1 MSAPSSTARPLFAG
15 TAGRA
20 LLVLT
25 LINLLN
31 YLDRFVVSALA
42 EPLKR
47 SELRLT
53 DTQLGLLMTGF
64 VVVYMLASP
73 LFGRL
78 GDRGARP
85 PLIALGVF
93 TWSLA
98 TVLAGFAGSFI
109 ALFLARAVVGIGEA
123 AYGTIAPS
131 LLADLYPRTQR
142 GRVMAF
148 FFAAIPVGAALGYVL
163 GGLVNQA
170 YGWQATFFIAG
181 APGLLLAFL
190 CLKLPDPAR
199 GAQDE
204 ATPGATSGSAEAGP
218 AGALATYGH
227 LLRNRSYLLTVLG
240 YAAYTFAVG
249 GMAFWMPAFLERV
262 RGLPAAEAT
271 IQFGAIVVVTGFIG
285 TFAGGWLGDFLLRR
299 SAQAYLWL
307 SGVTALLAAPLAWLV
322 FTDSRPAVY
331 LPAMVVAELLIF
343 ASTGPI
349 NSVIL
354 NVVKPGERATAVAF
368 SILTIHLFGDVP
380 SPPLIGW
387 ISDASS
393 LGQGVLV
400 VPVAILVAGGIWTL
414 EAWLGGHRGSTP
426 VRSTPTERSGERT
439 GVRGSDGAR

>member
-1 MSAPSSTARPLFAG
+1 MSSAQTVRSPPPPPALLSGP
-15 TAGRA
+15 AGRA

-25 LINLLN
+25 LINLFN

-42 EPLKR
+42 ETLKR
-47 SELRLT
+47 SPLALS

-73 LFGRL
+73 LFGAL
-78 GDRGARP
+78 GDRRARP
-85 PLIALGVF
+85 PLVALGVF

-98 TVLAGFAGSFI
+98 TVLAGFAGSFM
-109 ALFLARAVVGIGEA
+109 ALFLARAAVGIGEA

-142 GRVMAF
+142 GRIMAI
-148 FFAAIPVGAALGYVL
+148 FFAAIPIGSALGYVI

-170 YGWQATFFIAG
+170 LGWQATFFIAG
-181 APGLLLAFL
+181 APGLVLALL
-190 CLKLPDPAR
+190 CLRLPDPPR
-199 GAQDE
+199 GGQDDVPAQ
-204 ATPGATSGSAEAGP
+204 ASS
-218 AGALATYGH
+218 GALAAYGH
-227 LLRNRSYLLTVLG
+227 LLRNRGYVFTVLG

-262 RGLPAAEAT
+262 RGQPAAQAT

-285 TFAGGWLGDFLLRR
+285 TFAGGWLGDALLRR

-307 SGVTALLAAPLAWLV
+307 SGITALLAAPLAWVV
-322 FTDSRPAVY
+322 FTDPRPAVY
-331 LPAMVVAELLIF
+331 LPAMVLAELLIF

-354 NVVKPGERATAVAF
+354 NVVRPGERATAVAL

-387 ISDASS
+387 ISDLSS
-393 LGQGVLV
+393 LDRGVLV
-400 VPVAILVAGGIWTL
+400 VPVAIFVAGAIWTF
-414 EAWLGGHRGSTP
+414 EAWQGGR
-426 VRSTPTERSGERT
+426 R
-439 GVRGSDGAR
+439 AA

>member
-1 MSAPSSTARPLFAG
+1 MIRPDPATEPDRPLLYG
-15 TAGRA
+15 PAGRA
-20 LLVLT
+20 LLVLA

-47 SELRLT
+47 SELQLS

-73 LFGRL
+73 LFGGL

-85 PLIALGVF
+85 RLVAFGVF

-131 LLADLYPRTQR
+131 LLADLFPKSRR
-142 GRVMAF
+142 GRVLAF
-148 FFAAIPVGAALGYVL
+148 FFAAIPIGSALGYVL

-170 YGWQATFFIAG
+170 WGWRATFFIAG
-181 APGLLLAFL
+181 APGVVLALL
-190 CLKLPDPAR
+190 CLRLPDPPR
-199 GAQDE
+199 GAQDGGAPE
-204 ATPGATSGSAEAGP
+204 AP
-218 AGALATYGH
+218 ASTLDTYRS
-227 LLRNRSYLLTVLG
+227 LLGNRTYLLTVLG

-262 RGLPAAEAT
+262 RGLPPAAAT

-285 TFAGGWLGDFLLRR
+285 TFAGGWLGDALLRR
-299 SAQAYLWL
+299 SSQAYLWL

-322 FTDSRPAVY
+322 FTDPRPAVY
-331 LPAMVVAELLIF
+331 LPAVVVAELLIF

-349 NSVIL
+349 NSVIV
-354 NVVKPGERATAVAF
+354 NVVRPGQRATAVAL
-368 SILTIHLFGDVP
+368 SILCIHLFGDVP

-387 ISDASS
+387 ISDGSS
-393 LGQGVLV
+393 LGQAVLV
-400 VPVAILVAGGIWTL
+400 VPVAILLAGAIWTL
-414 EAWLGGHRGSTP
+414 EAWLGGRRGLAG
-426 VRSTPTERSGERT
+426 R
-439 GVRGSDGAR
+439 A

>member
-1 MSAPSSTARPLFAG
+1 
-15 TAGRA
+15 
-20 LLVLT
+20 
-25 LINLLN
+25 
-31 YLDRFVVSALA
+31 
-42 EPLKR
+42 
-47 SELRLT
+47 
-53 DTQLGLLMTGF
+53 
-64 VVVYMLASP
+64 
-73 LFGRL
+73 
-78 GDRGARP
+78 
-85 PLIALGVF
+85 
-93 TWSLA
+93 
-98 TVLAGFAGSFI
+98 
-109 ALFLARAVVGIGEA
+109 
-123 AYGTIAPS
+123 
-131 LLADLYPRTQR
+131 
-142 GRVMAF
+142 MAF
-148 FFAAIPVGAALGYVL
+148 FFAAIPIGSALGYVL

-204 ATPGATSGSAEAGP
+204 VAPGATSGAAAAEP

-285 TFAGGWLGDFLLRR
+285 TFAGGWLGDYLLRR

-307 SGVTALLAAPLAWLV
+307 SGVTALLAAPLTWLV
-322 FTDSRPAVY
+322 FTDHRPAVY
-331 LPAMVVAELLIF
+331 LPAMVVAQLLIF
-343 ASTGPI
+343 ASTGPV
-349 NSVIL
+349 NSVIV
-354 NVVKPGERATAVAF
+354 NVVRPGERATATAL

-400 VPVAILVAGGIWTL
+400 VPCAILVAGAIWTL
-414 EAWLGGHRGSTP
+414 EAWLGGRRGP
-426 VRSTPTERSGERT
+426 TPTERSG
-439 GVRGSDGAR
+439 